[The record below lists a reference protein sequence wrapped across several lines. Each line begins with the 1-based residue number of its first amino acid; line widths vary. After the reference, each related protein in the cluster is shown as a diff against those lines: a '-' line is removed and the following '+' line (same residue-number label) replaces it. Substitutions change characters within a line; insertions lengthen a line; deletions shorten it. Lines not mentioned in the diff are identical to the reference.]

1 MKSVKYPGGKRETA
15 KIVIGKSGGMNT
27 EGKRRV
33 FPERARRAEV
43 KPIHSVD
50 LFGGCS

>member
-1 MKSVKYPGGKRETA
+1 MKSVNYPGGKRETA
-15 KIVIGKSGGMNT
+15 KIVIGKSEDMNT

-33 FPERARRAEV
+33 FERERRAKV